1 MTNLVGQSVKRVE
14 DKRFITG
21 KGRYVD
27 DMVLPDMTHA
37 VVVRSDVAH
46 ANIRGIDA
54 GEASRAPGV
63 VAVLTGA
70 DMEAD
75 GIAGLPCGWQVDFK
89 NGDTMKEPAHP
100 ALAVGK
106 VRHVGDAV
114 AVVVA
119 ETREQAADAAEL
131 VEVDYEELP
140 AVVDVVAATQEGAPQ
155 LFDDVPN
162 NIPFDWEL
170 GDKEAADAG
179 IAAAD
184 HVTTIEF
191 RNQRLIPNAIEP
203 RAAIGDYDDSRDH
216 YTLYTTSQN
225 PHVIRLLMSAF
236 VMGIPEHKVRV
247 VSPDVGGGFGSKIF
261 HYAEEVIVT
270 WASRRL
276 GRPVKWTAQRSES
289 FVTDA
294 HGRDHATKAEMGF
307 DADGRITALRVDTH
321 ANLGAYLSTFAPC
334 VPTYLYGTLLQGLY
348 TSPAVH
354 VNVTAAFTTTVPV
367 DALRG
372 AGRPEATY
380 VLERLLDQAA
390 HELGQDPA
398 ELRRKNLIP
407 AFDGSESQPGYETQ
421 VALVY
426 DSGDYGAALDKVLEM
441 VDYPNLRREQEEARA
456 GGPLPRHRVLHLHRG
471 LRHRAVGGGR
481 RPRGP
486 RRSLRER
493 QRAGAAHGQ
502 GDRLRGQPLP
512 RARPRHHVLAAGG
525 RPAGHPHGR
534 RGDRPRRHRPGAL
547 RHGHLRLAQP
557 GRGRRGDHQVDRE
570 DQGEGRNH
578 RRPPAGGLGGRPGVR
593 RRPVDGARHR
603 QVDRFRGRGAHGIRA
618 PQLPGGARAGAG
630 VLQLL
635 RSGQLHLP
643 LRGPH
648 RRRRGRHRDGGGE
661 AGALRRLRRR
671 GQRRQPDDR
680 RRPGPHG
687 GVTHGIGQA
696 LMEGAI
702 YDDDGQLINGSYMDY
717 ALPRADELPRFE
729 TDRTVTPC
737 PHNPLGVKGAGETGT
752 IGATPAVVNAVI
764 DALWPLG
771 VRHLRDA
778 SHTPSGCG
786 RPSSPPTAAE
796 EEGEMI
802 PSSFEYHRPASLDEA
817 VSLLQEH
824 GEDASLLAG
833 GHSLLP
839 AMKLRLS
846 APEHL
851 VDIGRIDELREIRS
865 EGGDVVIGAGATHRD
880 VESSGA
886 VAAGA
891 PLLARAAAVIG
902 DVQVRNAGTIGG
914 SLAHADPAADYP
926 AAVLASEGSVE
937 VVGAGRVPLH
947 RPPPTSSSSS
957 SPPPCSRARSSPP
970 CGCPPRAP
978 ARASPT

>member
-27 DMVLPDMTHA
+27 DMALPGMTWA
-37 VVVRSDVAH
+37 TVVRSDVAH

-100 ALAVGK
+100 ALAVSK

-119 ETREQAADAAEL
+119 ETREQAADASEL

-140 AVVDVVAATQEGAPQ
+140 AVVDVVAATQDGAPQ

-184 HVTTIEF
+184 HVTTLEF

-270 WASRRL
+270 WASKRL

-307 DADGRITALRVDTH
+307 DADGRITALRVDTY

-354 VNVTAAFTTTVPV
+354 VNVTAAFTSTVPV

-426 DSGDYGAALDKVLEM
+426 DSGDYGASLDKVLEM
-441 VDYPNLRREQEEARA
+441 VDYPALRREQEEARA
-456 GGPLPRHRVLHLHRG
+456 GGRYLGIGFSTYIEACGIAPS
-471 LRHRAVGGGR
+471 AVVG
-481 RPRGP
+481 
-486 RRSLRER
+486 SL
-493 QRAGAAHGQ
+493 
-502 GDRLRGQPLP
+502 
-512 RARPRHHVLAAGG
+512 
-525 RPAGHPHGR
+525 
-534 RGDRPRRHRPGAL
+534 
-547 RHGHLRLAQP
+547 
-557 GRGRRGDHQVDRE
+557 
-570 DQGEGRNH
+570 
-578 RRPPAGGLGGRPGVR
+578 
-593 RRPVDGARHR
+593 
-603 QVDRFRGRGAHGIRA
+603 
-618 PQLPGGARAGAG
+618 GARAGLYESASVRVQPTGKVTVFVGSHSHGQGHDTTFSQLVADQLGIPMDDVEIVHGDTDQVPFGMGTYGSRSLAVGGVAITKSIEKIKEKGAAIAAHLLEASADDLEYAG
-630 VLQLL
+630 
-635 RSGQLHLP
+635 GQWTV
-643 LRGPH
+643 RGTDKSIGFGDVALTAYVPH
-648 RRRRGRHRDGGGE
+648 NYPEGLEPGLEFSSFYDPANFTFPFGAHIAVVEVDTETGVVKLVRYAACDDVGNVVNPMIVDG
-661 AGALRRLRRR
+661 
-671 GQRRQPDDR
+671 QV
-680 RRPGPHG
+680 HG

-771 VRHLRDA
+771 VRHLEMPL
-778 SHTPSGCG
+778 TPQ
-786 RPSSPPTAAE
+786 RVWQA
-796 EEGEMI
+796 I
-802 PSSFEYHRPASLDEA
+802 
-817 VSLLQEH
+817 Q
-824 GEDASLLAG
+824 
-833 GHSLLP
+833 
-839 AMKLRLS
+839 S
-846 APEHL
+846 A
-851 VDIGRIDELREIRS
+851 
-865 EGGDVVIGAGATHRD
+865 
-880 VESSGA
+880 
-886 VAAGA
+886 
-891 PLLARAAAVIG
+891 
-902 DVQVRNAGTIGG
+902 NG
-914 SLAHADPAADYP
+914 S
-926 AAVLASEGSVE
+926 
-937 VVGAGRVPLH
+937 
-947 RPPPTSSSSS
+947 
-957 SPPPCSRARSSPP
+957 
-970 CGCPPRAP
+970 
-978 ARASPT
+978 

>member
-27 DMVLPDMTHA
+27 DMALPGMTWA
-37 VVVRSDVAH
+37 TVVRSDVAH

-100 ALAVGK
+100 ALAVSK

-140 AVVDVVAATQEGAPQ
+140 AVVDVVAATQDGAPQ

-170 GDKEAADAG
+170 GDREAADAG

-184 HVTTIEF
+184 HVTTLEF

-270 WASRRL
+270 WASRRI

-307 DADGRITALRVDTH
+307 DADGRITALRVDTY

-354 VNVTAAFTTTVPV
+354 VNVTAAFTSTVPV

-426 DSGDYGAALDKVLEM
+426 DSGDYGASLDKVLEM
-441 VDYPNLRREQEEARA
+441 VDYPALRRQQEEARA
-456 GGPLPRHRVLHLHRG
+456 GGRYLGIGFSTYIEACGIAPS
-471 LRHRAVGGGR
+471 AV
-481 RPRGP
+481 
-486 RRSLRER
+486 
-493 QRAGAAHGQ
+493 
-502 GDRLRGQPLP
+502 
-512 RARPRHHVLAAGG
+512 V
-525 RPAGHPHGR
+525 
-534 RGDRPRRHRPGAL
+534 GAL
-547 RHGHLRLAQP
+547 
-557 GRGRRGDHQVDRE
+557 
-570 DQGEGRNH
+570 
-578 RRPPAGGLGGRPGVR
+578 
-593 RRPVDGARHR
+593 
-603 QVDRFRGRGAHGIRA
+603 
-618 PQLPGGARAGAG
+618 GARAGLYESASVRVQPTGKVTVFVGSHSHGQGHDTTFSQLVADQLGIPMDDVEIVHGDTDQVPFGMGTYGSRSLAVGGVAITKSIDKIKEKGAAIAAHLLEASADDLEYAG
-630 VLQLL
+630 
-635 RSGQLHLP
+635 GQWTV
-643 LRGPH
+643 RGTDKSIGFGDVALTAYVPH
-648 RRRRGRHRDGGGE
+648 NYPEGLEPGLEFSSFYDPANFTFPFGAHIAVVEVDTETGVVKLVRYAACDDVGNVVNPMIVDG
-661 AGALRRLRRR
+661 
-671 GQRRQPDDR
+671 QV
-680 RRPGPHG
+680 HG

-771 VRHLRDA
+771 VRHLEMPL
-778 SHTPSGCG
+778 TPQ
-786 RPSSPPTAAE
+786 RVWQA
-796 EEGEMI
+796 I
-802 PSSFEYHRPASLDEA
+802 
-817 VSLLQEH
+817 Q
-824 GEDASLLAG
+824 
-833 GHSLLP
+833 
-839 AMKLRLS
+839 S
-846 APEHL
+846 A
-851 VDIGRIDELREIRS
+851 
-865 EGGDVVIGAGATHRD
+865 
-880 VESSGA
+880 
-886 VAAGA
+886 
-891 PLLARAAAVIG
+891 
-902 DVQVRNAGTIGG
+902 NG
-914 SLAHADPAADYP
+914 S
-926 AAVLASEGSVE
+926 
-937 VVGAGRVPLH
+937 
-947 RPPPTSSSSS
+947 
-957 SPPPCSRARSSPP
+957 
-970 CGCPPRAP
+970 
-978 ARASPT
+978 